1 MTTSKYL
8 IIFLLSLAHQS
19 FGQSLSELI
28 DLATKES
35 KDIQLIG
42 NAYQV
47 ALQKAPQVSQFPNPV
62 LGVGGFPLPVQ
73 TRVGPQIVRL
83 SATQMFPQFGLLGDK
98 VAVENSKAKVILQ
111 QVDVKALQIAYGVK
125 QNYYQLYELRN
136 SQQII
141 QKNMD
146 LLNSLERLAE
156 AKIRSGKSSA
166 ADVVRIQLNKEKLKQ
181 KLAILKSN
189 ESIPL
194 IRLNELLER
203 PLDTEIEINQRYD
216 LARLNYNKETILANI
231 SEKNPA
237 LIHLALQQE
246 VAKKAIELN
255 RSNKKPSFGVGM
267 DYILVANRKDVEI
280 AQNGRDI
287 LQVRA
292 SVTFPIQK
300 KKFSAKE
307 EEEKLKME
315 GLELQKANLLNEYEA
330 QIAAGFA
337 QHQTAEIEMQSL
349 EKQITLTQS
358 AIQILLAEYA
368 AKGKNFDE
376 LLQLEMDLI
385 SYELQALKAIVAS
398 HYAKNNIER
407 FMVQ

>member
-28 DLATKES
+28 GLATKES
-35 KDIQLIG
+35 KDIQLID

-47 ALQKAPQVSQFPNPV
+47 ALQKAPQVNQFPNTV

-83 SATQMFPQFGLLGDK
+83 SATQMFPQFGVLGDK

-111 QVDVKALQIAYGVK
+111 QVDVKALQIAYDIK

-166 ADVVRIQLNKEKLKQ
+166 ADVVRIQLTKEKINQ

-189 ESIPL
+189 ETIPL

-203 PLDTEIEINQRYD
+203 PLDTEIEINQRFD
-216 LARLNYNKETILANI
+216 LAKLNYNKETILTNI
-231 SEKNPA
+231 SEKNPS

-246 VAKKAIELN
+246 VSKKAIELN
-255 RSNKKPSFGVGM
+255 QSNKKPSFGVGM

-292 SVTFPIQK
+292 SVSFPIQK

-307 EEEKLKME
+307 EEEKLKIE
-315 GLELQKANLLNEYEA
+315 GLELQKANLLSEYEA

-337 QHQTAEIEMQSL
+337 QHQMAEIEMQSL
-349 EKQITLTQS
+349 QKQITLTQS
-358 AIQILLAEYA
+358 AIKILLAEYA

-385 SYELQALKAIVAS
+385 TYELQALKAIVDS